1 MIDISVLNIVL
12 TVIIAVILFALII
25 GIHEFGHFITAKL
38 FGVRVNEFALGMGP
52 KLFSKQGKETLY
64 SLRLIPIG
72 GYCAMEGEDENSDDE
87 RALNNKK
94 WWKRAIIISAGAV
107 MNILLGVVFMFIIQ
121 VQEPYYASTKIA
133 YLVSDS
139 TSMNAG
145 IQIDDEI
152 YSINGYRTFCAT
164 DMSFALSTA
173 KDGVLDVVVKRDGE
187 KIEFKDL
194 QMEVVSYS
202 DKAAVT
208 NIDFKVY
215 RVDKSIKTVITS
227 TFSETLS
234 FVRMIYASFVMLFT
248 GQAGFNELSGP
259 VGMATAIGQVAEQG
273 FAQSFMA
280 GLNNIIYFM
289 ALITVNLGIF
299 NVLPIPALDGG
310 RLFFIIIEAIRGKPI
325 NPEKEG
331 IIHFIGFALL
341 ILLMVLVTVKDVWSL
356 F

>member
-1 MIDISVLNIVL
+1 MVDISVLNIIL
-12 TVIIAVILFALII
+12 TVIIAVLLFALII
-25 GIHEFGHFITAKL
+25 GIHEFGHFITAKK
-38 FGVRVNEFALGMGP
+38 FGVKVNEFALGMGP
-52 KLFSKQGKETLY
+52 KIWSKQGKETMY

-72 GYCAMEGEDENSDDE
+72 GYCAMEGEDEDSDDE
-87 RALNNKK
+87 RAINNKK

-107 MNILLGVVFMFIIQ
+107 MNILLGIVFMFIIQ
-121 VQEPYYASTKIA
+121 VQQPYYASTTVA

-145 IQIDDEI
+145 IQVDDEI
-152 YSINGYRTFCAT
+152 YSINGYRTLCAT

-173 KDGVLDVVVKRDGE
+173 KDGVLDIVVKRNGE
-187 KIEFKDL
+187 KLAFNDL

-202 DKAAVT
+202 DGVAVT

-215 RVDKSIKTVITS
+215 RVDKTVKTVITS
-227 TFSETLS
+227 TFSETLA
-234 FVRMIYASFVMLFT
+234 FVRMIYSSFIMLFK
-248 GQAGFNELSGP
+248 GQVGFNELSGP

-273 FAQSFMA
+273 FAKNFLA

-299 NVLPIPALDGG
+299 NLLPIPALDGG
-310 RLFFIIIEAIRGKPI
+310 RLFFILVEAVRGKPI
-325 NPEKEG
+325 SPEKEG
-331 IIHFIGFALL
+331 IVHFIGFALL
-341 ILLMVLVTVKDVWSL
+341 ILLMIAVTIKDVWSL

>member
-1 MIDISVLNIVL
+1 MIDISALNIVL

-38 FGVRVNEFALGMGP
+38 FGVKVNEFALGMGP
-52 KLFSKQGKETLY
+52 KLLSKQGKETLY

-72 GYCAMEGEDENSDDE
+72 GYCAMEGEDEKSDDD

-94 WWKRAIIISAGAV
+94 WWKRAIIISAGAI
-107 MNILLGVVFMFIIQ
+107 MNILLGIVFMFIIQ
-121 VQEPYYASTKIA
+121 VQEPYYASTSIA

-145 IQIDDEI
+145 IQVDDEI

-187 KIEFKDL
+187 KLEFNDL
-194 QMEVVSYS
+194 QMDVVSYS
-202 DKAAVT
+202 DGAAVT
-208 NIDFKVY
+208 TIDFKVY
-215 RVDKSIKTVITS
+215 RVEKSVKTVITS
-227 TFSETLS
+227 TFSETLA

-273 FAQSFMA
+273 FAQSFLA

-299 NVLPIPALDGG
+299 NILPIPALDGG
-310 RLFFIIIEAIRGKPI
+310 RLFFIIVEAIRGKPI

-331 IIHFIGFALL
+331 IIHFVGFALL
-341 ILLMVLVTVKDVWSL
+341 ILLMIAVTVKDIWSL

>member
-1 MIDISVLNIVL
+1 MIDISALNIVL

-52 KLFSKQGKETLY
+52 KLLSKQGKETLY

-72 GYCAMEGEDENSDDE
+72 GYCAMEGEDESSEDE

-94 WWKRAIIISAGAV
+94 WWKRAIIISAGAI
-107 MNILLGVVFMFIIQ
+107 MNILLGLVFMFIIQ
-121 VQEPYYASTKIA
+121 VQEPYYASTTIA

-145 IQIDDEI
+145 IQVDDEI

-173 KDGVLDVVVKRDGE
+173 KGGVLDVVVKRGGE
-187 KIEFKDL
+187 KLEFNDL
-194 QMEVVSYS
+194 QMDVVSYS
-202 DKAAVT
+202 DGVAVT
-208 NIDFKVY
+208 TIDFKVY
-215 RVDKSIKTVITS
+215 RVEKSVKTVITS
-227 TFSETLS
+227 TFSETLA
-234 FVRMIYASFVMLFT
+234 FVRMIYASFAMLFT
-248 GQAGFNELSGP
+248 GRAGFNELSGP

-273 FAQSFMA
+273 FAQSFLA

-299 NVLPIPALDGG
+299 NILPIPALDGG
-310 RLFFIIIEAIRGKPI
+310 RLFFIIVEAIRGKPI

-341 ILLMVLVTVKDVWSL
+341 ILLMIAVTVKDIWSL

>member
-72 GYCAMEGEDENSDDE
+72 GYCSMEGEDENSDDE

-202 DKAAVT
+202 DQAAVT

-331 IIHFIGFALL
+331 VIHFIGFALL